1 LVVLLSLSKKKQ
13 TKKNSSSPEGCA
25 VAVHATFVQ
34 IENPIGSKEK
44 QKQNKKKKKT
54 KKEEEER
61 NFFKTFKQNEPSKL
75 KCRTWRHLVTS
86 CVSLF
91 FGHMQCVCVLLSL
104 CRNPISSDLFWSF
117 PLGGNNFEKNAYL
130 NVDASLVNFS
140 PSLEKNKIP

>member
-1 LVVLLSLSKKKQ
+1 
-13 TKKNSSSPEGCA
+13 
-25 VAVHATFVQ
+25 
-34 IENPIGSKEK
+34 
-44 QKQNKKKKKT
+44 
-54 KKEEEER
+54 
-61 NFFKTFKQNEPSKL
+61 
-75 KCRTWRHLVTS
+75 LVTS